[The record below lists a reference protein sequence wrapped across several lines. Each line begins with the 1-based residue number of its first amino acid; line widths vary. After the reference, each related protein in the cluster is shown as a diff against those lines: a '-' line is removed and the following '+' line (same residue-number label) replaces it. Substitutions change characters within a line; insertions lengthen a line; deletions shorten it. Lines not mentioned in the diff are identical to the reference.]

1 MCRAPCASGHGI
13 AGAHVDRVRPDFNL
27 SWRYH
32 VTPMADLDET
42 VTAAQT
48 GCPKA
53 FNELVKATY
62 ADTYALALRLVGNAD
77 DARDVVQDTYLRAV
91 RAISRFRGDS
101 AFGTWLF
108 RITSN
113 CAHNVV
119 RRRRSTETLTD
130 ATIAIDRDPSHNPET
145 AAEGNEFRARF
156 LAAITL
162 LPAKLREVVELR
174 ELADLSHDAIAKK
187 LGITE
192 SAAKVRLH
200 RARTKLRELLC
211 RADEPVAENVV
222 ELGRHVFV
230 SATDVDA
237 RSVA

>member
-1 MCRAPCASGHGI
+1 M
-13 AGAHVDRVRPDFNL
+13 V
-27 SWRYH
+27 
-32 VTPMADLDET
+32 DLDET

-48 GCPKA
+48 GCPTA
-53 FNELVKATY
+53 FNDLVKATY

-77 DARDVVQDTYLRAV
+77 DARDVVQDTYLRAF
-91 RAISRFRGDS
+91 RAISRFRGD
-101 AFGTWLF
+101 AAIGTWLF

-130 ATIAIDRDPSHNPET
+130 ATIAIDHDPTHNPET

-156 LAAITL
+156 LAALSL

-174 ELADLSHDAIAKK
+174 ELADLSHDAIATK

-192 SAAKVRLH
+192 TAAKVRLH
-200 RARTKLRELLC
+200 RARTKLREHLF
-211 RADEPVAENVV
+211 RADDPAPENVV
-222 ELGRHVFV
+222 ELVPHMLA
-230 SATDVDA
+230 SEPDADADA

>member
-1 MCRAPCASGHGI
+1 M
-13 AGAHVDRVRPDFNL
+13 V
-27 SWRYH
+27 
-32 VTPMADLDET
+32 DLDET

-48 GCPKA
+48 GCPNA

-77 DARDVVQDTYLRAV
+77 DARDVVQDTYLRAF
-91 RAISRFRGDS
+91 RAISRFRGD
-101 AFGTWLF
+101 AAIGTWLF

-113 CAHNVV
+113 CAHNVL
-119 RRRRSTETLTD
+119 RRRRSTETLTE
-130 ATIAIDRDPSHNPET
+130 ATIAVDHDPDHNPET

-156 LAAITL
+156 LAALSL

-174 ELADLSHDAIAKK
+174 EVADLSLDAIAKK

-192 SAAKVRLH
+192 TAAKVRLH
-200 RARTKLRELLC
+200 RARAKLREHLF
-211 RADEPVAENVV
+211 RSDEPTPENVV
-222 ELGRHVFV
+222 ELGRHIVF
-230 SATDVDA
+230 AEPDVDA

>member
-1 MCRAPCASGHGI
+1 M
-13 AGAHVDRVRPDFNL
+13 V
-27 SWRYH
+27 
-32 VTPMADLDET
+32 DLDET
-42 VTAAQT
+42 VTAARS

-53 FNELVKATY
+53 FNELVRVTY

-77 DARDVVQDTYLRAV
+77 DARDVVQDTYLRAF
-91 RAISRFRGDS
+91 RAISRFRGD
-101 AFGTWLF
+101 AAVKTWLF

-119 RRRRSTETLTD
+119 RRRRSTETITD
-130 ATIAIDRDPSHNPET
+130 ATVAVDVDPSHDPAT

-156 LAAITL
+156 MAALSL

-174 ELADLSHDAIAKK
+174 EMADLSHDAIAKK

-200 RARTKLRELLC
+200 RARAKLREQLFGG
-211 RADEPVAENVV
+211 DETVPENVV
-222 ELGRHVFV
+222 ALSRPSFV
-230 SATDVDA
+230 DQIDDDDV